1 MNKQQLEGLVEQ
13 LLAETEAAGRVLTR
27 EEIEQWAGDKYSK
40 DQRERIFYRYHYL
53 LKEYRKGFLK
63 S

>member
-13 LLAETEAAGRVLTR
+13 LLTETEALGRVLTR
-27 EEIEQWAGDKYSK
+27 KEIDCLVGNGYSK

-53 LKEYRKGFLK
+53 LKEYTKEF
-63 S
+63 